1 MLLTSQGHYSCTKGC
16 GFLGLGTDSLFKVA
30 TDAQG
35 CMDPVQ
41 LEKRVQEARDRVT
54 GFVLPGFC
62 TSYMAVCVC
71 FVLYYCVCLIYAH
84 IYASCS

>member
-30 TDAQG
+30 TDAKG
-35 CMDPVQ
+35 RMDPVQ
-41 LEKRVQEARDRVT
+41 LEKKVQEARDRVT

-62 TSYMAVCVC
+62 TSYMAVCVL
-71 FVLYYCVCLIYAH
+71 FY
-84 IYASCS
+84 